1 MTTLDSNSLLLSS
14 DQHTKLSAEE
24 IMRSYSNANFIP
36 QKTSHCQDRLH
47 ILSQSKE
54 LSPLIGLSI
63 ENQIDEGYGQE

>member
-1 MTTLDSNSLLLSS
+1 
-14 DQHTKLSAEE
+14 
-24 IMRSYSNANFIP
+24 MRSYSNANFIP